1 MLQKN
6 RGKTTRCKPPRC
18 PFVPRSTSVER
29 HVAGRNLSTLV
40 EVRLGRVVG
49 KPVVAA
55 PPLVELVVLVELHDS
70 DYERPYPC
78 EDLPKQRCL

>member
-1 MLQKN
+1 M
-6 RGKTTRCKPPRC
+6 
-18 PFVPRSTSVER
+18 PRSTSVER

-70 DYERPYPC
+70 DYGRRSQC
-78 EDLPKQRCL
+78 EYLPKQRCL